1 MPSLRSRL
9 CRLLIRYLVAAKFN
23 PDKTIDEIRRGA
35 ESLTKLTGFP
45 SQTHVEK
52 IQLNSIS
59 AEWVFANEAR
69 KDRAILYLHGGGY
82 NFCSPN
88 THRELCAYI
97 SMASSAKVLLLDYH
111 LAPEHPFP
119 AALEDATQAYRW
131 LLKNGFAGNNIAL
144 AGDSAGGGLAIA
156 TSIALRDDGNPTP
169 SSIAC
174 ISPWT
179 DLTMSGDS
187 IKTHSVIDPML
198 NLQSMKLMASNYI
211 GDNDPR
217 NPLIS
222 PIFANLEAI
231 PSTLIHVGSDEM
243 LLDDAIRMAEKAKS
257 AGVDVT
263 LKIYDKMWHVWH
275 LNARLMP
282 EAKNAVTKF
291 GSFIRQHFANKR
303 HAMQMIRRQ

>member
-9 CRLLIRYLVAAKFN
+9 CRLLIKYLVATKFN
-23 PDKTIDEIRRGA
+23 PAKTIGEIRRGA

-45 SQTHVEK
+45 SQTRVEK
-52 IQLNSIS
+52 IRLNSLS

-82 NFCSPN
+82 NFC
-88 THRELCAYI
+88 
-97 SMASSAKVLLLDYH
+97 
-111 LAPEHPFP
+111 
-119 AALEDATQAYRW
+119 
-131 LLKNGFAGNNIAL
+131 
-144 AGDSAGGGLAIA
+144 
-156 TSIALRDDGNPTP
+156 
-169 SSIAC
+169 
-174 ISPWT
+174 SPWT

-222 PIFANLEAI
+222 PIYANLEGI

-282 EAKNAVTKF
+282 EAKNTIKKF
-291 GSFIRQHFANKR
+291 GSFIRQHFVNKR
-303 HAMQMIRRQ
+303 NDMPMIQR